1 VIVTLEVNGRRHDVE
16 VPASE
21 SLMMALRR
29 LGYISV
35 KNGCNNGDCGTC
47 AVLMDG
53 RAVNACLVFAGKAS
67 GHQITTVEGLAENGQ
82 LHPLQQ
88 ASLTEGAVQCGFC
101 TPGMILTALDLIT
114 HNPDPTE
121 HDVRVALAGNLCRCS
136 GYNKQIDAV
145 LVAARRMRG
154 GADD

>member
-1 VIVTLEVNGRRHDVE
+1 MKVRLEVNGRSHDVE
-16 VPASE
+16 AEPAE
-21 SLMMALRR
+21 SLMMLLRR
-29 LGYISV
+29 LGYTSV

-47 AVLMDG
+47 AILMDG

-67 GHQITTVEGLAENGQ
+67 GRQITTVEGLAEDGQ

-154 GADD
+154 ATDD